1 MESDEAAIVAETV
14 EQNPDYPAILA
25 LGQADPRKLM
35 RMLRKS
41 AAKLEAEQAAA
52 TLQPVRADGIP
63 APSIDGSTGPGF
75 DTGVCSPTAAS
86 ASSTS
91 APETVNRKAPGTS
104 GGTRK
109 HSSRT
114 PVP

>member
-1 MESDEAAIVAETV
+1 MEVDTPDAIIVAETV

-25 LGQADPRKLM
+25 LGRADPCTLM

-52 TLQPVRADGIP
+52 TPQPVRADGIP
-63 APSIDGSTGPGF
+63 APKDGSTGPGF
-75 DTGVCSPTAAS
+75 DTGVCSPKTAS

-91 APETVNRKAPGTS
+91 GPETVNRKAPGTS
-104 GGTRK
+104 GGTQK
-109 HSSRT
+109 HST
-114 PVP
+114 PAP